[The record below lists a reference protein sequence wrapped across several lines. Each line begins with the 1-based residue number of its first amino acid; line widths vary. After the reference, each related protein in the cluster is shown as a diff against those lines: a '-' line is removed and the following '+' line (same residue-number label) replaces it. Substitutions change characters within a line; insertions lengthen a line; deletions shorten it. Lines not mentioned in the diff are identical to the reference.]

1 MKLFRKEKKPAGAYC
16 CPICKRG
23 YRHAGMSDAVIG
35 PKPEGRKPSLYLVN
49 GRHLFVGRGRADV
62 RRVMMGF
69 GLSKPRIQGISP
81 GEKFEDG
88 RTAEDIIK
96 TAVRVPA
103 LIGRMEDS

>member
-1 MKLFRKEKKPAGAYC
+1 MEALYGEIIPEGEADYEEDAIEGIVRL
-16 CPICKRG
+16 
-23 YRHAGMSDAVIG
+23 SDAVIG

-49 GRHLFVGRGRADV
+49 GRHRADV

-103 LIGRMEDS
+103 LIGRMEE